1 MSSNRLSREE
11 KRRRQKIVSQVKAQ
25 SGLDRE
31 KFYKDG
37 GEAARWRG
45 LHKIEKN
52 KKKYTRKVKFKDHL
66 R

>member
-11 KRRRQKIVSQVKAQ
+11 KQRRQEIMNQVRAQ

-37 GEAARWRG
+37 GEASQWRG
-45 LHKIEKN
+45 LHKIERN
-52 KKKYTRKVKFKDHL
+52 KKKYTRKVKFK
-66 R
+66 